1 MALLKNR
8 WTLNFDLPG
17 VLFWCFISLIFP
29 LAYGTLGPASL
40 VKTGLFLVC
49 SVCAGEVVLGSLP
62 FMGRIPTLLRT
73 GALMMMGTY
82 ILFFVFALLPY
93 PILFYVLSGG
103 MVALFVVKGRVS
115 RTFDPRGL
123 AAVIP
128 ICILLFYTTD
138 LRLASSPTF
147 VDVPGDYFFYNVLVI
162 SLSKNLSIYNALFH
176 TGIPMNYQSLTFFS
190 PGALS
195 FATGISP
202 HVALHGVFSP
212 MMKVLSFSMLGA
224 SIVQVCRWV
233 KGEEAAPAYS
243 WKYYAAASTALLLL
257 APLHPLYLAKLD
269 IKNTI
274 FLGEGYLLPLGVMG
288 FAFAVFLFGL
298 LNFFF
303 FSNEK
308 KNFWEIGFFV
318 VVLSSIA
325 AIKTAMFFPLVA
337 FLGLYSI
344 ISWIRDRKDRRI
356 LYVSLGL
363 IGGVLIMQIF
373 FGNAGGMIRNSLTMH
388 EGYFTT
394 LFSRAI
400 EKFHRVPTV
409 LNLFLFFSFTFILW
423 MGLKTVLFSGVLF
436 SRQGYLS
443 GVWPMIVAALGAAL
457 ISLLPGFFIKIS
469 MVDEKGVL
477 LQDGTFDMGQFSRA
491 GLFICTTVAVVC
503 LFLLWGMQTGIKRR
517 LLQAVVFVWFGVALL
532 SFFMLLREAPGQSYA
547 DGKWE
552 SEVEADFQ
560 RDQPKLMG
568 MISNFYYSGQSLMTK
583 GVYPWWTCSKRGAD
597 LGYVCTLRSNYR
609 NVLLENLLSD
619 TVGKKEKL
627 GIVRQMQKEG
637 VDALVATPV
646 NKEKF
651 NKLEADSILYQP
663 KNSKWIYKIANT
675 SNL

>member
-17 VLFWCFISLIFP
+17 VLFWCFIGLIFP

-49 SVCAGEVVLGSLP
+49 SVCAGEIALGSLP
-62 FMGRIPTLLRT
+62 FIRRIPPLLRT
-73 GALMMMGTY
+73 GALMTMGTY

-93 PILFYVLSGG
+93 PILFYVLSGF
-103 MVALFVVKGRVS
+103 MAVLFVLKSRIS
-115 RTFDPRGL
+115 RTFDLTGL
-123 AAVIP
+123 AAVLP
-128 ICILLFYTTD
+128 ICVLLFYTTD
-138 LRLASSPTF
+138 VRLASSPTF
-147 VDVPGDYFFYNVLVI
+147 VDVPGDYFYYNVLVI

-190 PGALS
+190 PAALS
-195 FATGISP
+195 YATGISA

-224 SIVQVCRWV
+224 SIVQMCRWV
-233 KGEEAAPAYS
+233 KGEEKTPAYS

-288 FAFAVFLFGL
+288 FAFAVFLFGV

-303 FSNEK
+303 FSDEK
-308 KNFWEIGFFV
+308 KNYAEIGVFV
-318 VVLSSIA
+318 VLLSSIA
-325 AIKTAMFFPLVA
+325 AVKTAMFFPLLA

-344 ISWIRDRKDRRI
+344 ISWIKDRKDRRI
-356 LYVSLGL
+356 VYVFLAFA
-363 IGGVLIMQIF
+363 GGMLIMQIF
-373 FGNAGGMIRNSLTMH
+373 FGNAGGMIRNSLTLH
-388 EGYFTT
+388 EGYFTV

-400 EKFHRVPTV
+400 EKFHRAPTAG
-409 LNLFLFFSFTFILW
+409 NLLLFFSFTFILW
-423 MGLKTVLFSGVLF
+423 MGLKTVLFSSALF
-436 SRQGYLS
+436 SRKTYFS
-443 GVWPMIVAALGAAL
+443 GTWPIIVAALGAVL
-457 ISLLPGFFIKIS
+457 VSLLPGFLIKIS

-477 LQDGTFDMGQFSRA
+477 LQDDTFDTGQFSRA
-491 GLFICTTVAVVC
+491 GFFICTAVGVVC
-503 LFLLWGMQTGIKRR
+503 LLLLWGMQTGIKRR
-517 LLQAVVFVWFGVALL
+517 LLQAVVLVWFGFAFA
-532 SFFMLLREAPGQSYA
+532 SFLMLLRQAPGQSYA

-552 SEVEADFQ
+552 SEVEADF
-560 RDQPKLMG
+560 RHDRPKQMG

-597 LGYVCTLRSNYR
+597 LGYVCTLKSNYR
-609 NVLLENLLSD
+609 NILLENLLSD
-619 TVGKKEKL
+619 TIDKKEKL
-627 GIVRQMQKEG
+627 DIVRRMEREG

-651 NKLEADSILYQP
+651 NKLEADSILFQS
-663 KNSKWIYKIANT
+663 KDSKWIYKI
-675 SNL
+675 SSF